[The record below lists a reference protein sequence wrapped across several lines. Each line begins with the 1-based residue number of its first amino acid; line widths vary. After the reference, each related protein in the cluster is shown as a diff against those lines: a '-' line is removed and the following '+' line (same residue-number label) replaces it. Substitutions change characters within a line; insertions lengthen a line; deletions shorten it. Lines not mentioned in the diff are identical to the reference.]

1 MTVHL
6 CDFLPL
12 IHTLLDHKKNIR
24 QTQIE
29 GYFTKNM
36 TGTLGGDHRPEEA
49 KVTASPGHSGVLET
63 KKQRDIEGKLVKSEQ
78 EDVH

>member
-1 MTVHL
+1 
-6 CDFLPL
+6 
-12 IHTLLDHKKNIR
+12 
-24 QTQIE
+24 
-29 GYFTKNM
+29 M

-63 KKQRDIEGKLVKSEQ
+63 KKQRDIEEKLVKSEQ